1 MKRGRSAAEL
11 SHELL
16 VRAGGGE
23 GFRFGFGSAVFVGGC
38 LRFVSGCRRIAIGS
52 LPSRRV
58 SDASRRRFG
67 SSLLWGVGG
76 GFYLALGRGS
86 RGSVRE
92 LIRLN
97 RG

>member
-1 MKRGRSAAEL
+1 MADVF
-11 SHELL
+11 LL
-16 VRAGGGE
+16 
-23 GFRFGFGSAVFVGGC
+23 
-38 LRFVSGCRRIAIGS
+38 RRDG
-52 LPSRRV
+52 
-58 SDASRRRFG
+58 RRFG
-67 SSLLWGVGG
+67 RPFWGVG